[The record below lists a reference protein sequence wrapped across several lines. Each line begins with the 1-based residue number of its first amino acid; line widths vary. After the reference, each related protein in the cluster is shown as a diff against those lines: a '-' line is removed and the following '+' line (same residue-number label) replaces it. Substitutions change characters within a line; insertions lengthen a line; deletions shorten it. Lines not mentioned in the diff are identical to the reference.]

1 MRARYCG
8 VKHNMGYLMRTL
20 GRWIVINLMG
30 MAAYLWAAS
39 VLWIRPGEKGT
50 PGGPGDAFYWIF
62 TLVPIMVVF
71 AGLNVAKFIAVLR
84 EAFRN
89 RRFVPLMVWIMVIA
103 LWTAA
108 LVFDRYKA
116 FTVIDPAYV

>member
-1 MRARYCG
+1 MRVNLG
-8 VKHNMGYLMRTL
+8 VKHNMGYLMRRL
-20 GRWIVINLMG
+20 SRWVAINLIG

-39 VLWIRPGEKGT
+39 ALWVRPGEEGT
-50 PGGPGDAFYWIF
+50 PGGPGDAFYWLF

-71 AGLNVAKFIAVLR
+71 AGFNVAKFILVLR

-89 RRFVPLMVWIMVIA
+89 RRLAPLVVWLMVIT
-103 LWTAA
+103 LWAA
-108 LVFDRYKA
+108 VLVFDRYKA